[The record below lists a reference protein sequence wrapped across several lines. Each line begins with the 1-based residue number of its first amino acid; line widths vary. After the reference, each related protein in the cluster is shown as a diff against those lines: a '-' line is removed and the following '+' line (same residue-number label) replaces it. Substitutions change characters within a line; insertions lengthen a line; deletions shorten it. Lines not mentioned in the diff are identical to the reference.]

1 MENVTIKDVVFD
13 KKADNYRFNSN
24 DYVATS
30 EITVTIT
37 LAEYRELVTA
47 KAIADRKIEEA
58 NADRYE
64 RNSENDALK
73 ADNSSLKAELYEIR
87 KKLEA
92 KNIINEEKEEPIFGE
107 SEEN

>member
-13 KKADNYRFNSN
+13 KKSDNYRFNSN

-58 NADRYE
+58 NEDRYT

-73 ADNSSLKAELYEIR
+73 KDNASLKAELYEIR
-87 KKLEA
+87 KKLEE
-92 KNIINEEKEEPIFGE
+92 KNIINEE

>member
-1 MENVTIKDVVFD
+1 MKNVTIKDVVFD
-13 KKADNYRFNSN
+13 KKSDNYRFNCN

-58 NADRYE
+58 NEDRYT

-73 ADNSSLKAELYEIR
+73 KDNASLKAELYEIR
-87 KKLEA
+87 KKLEE
-92 KNIINEEKEEPIFGE
+92 KNIINEE

>member
-58 NADRYE
+58 NAERYE
-64 RNSENDALK
+64 RNSENNTLK
-73 ADNSSLKAELYEIR
+73 SENASLKAELYEIR
-87 KKLEA
+87 KKLEE
-92 KNIINEEKEEPIFGE
+92 KNIINEE